1 MRTALPTAMK
11 SSACRVFVIYWDPA
25 VDALAF
31 AHRVELI
38 SLMQYQLVSCRKGV
52 ARDVDAMYCMYSN
65 KFGDFLNTNIK
76 HEFTAQRYFLS
87 LRCKFTFTNDEV
99 KLTTHAVRLLHV
111 VERFK
116 INWNWKKRKFYNYQL
131 QLFKT
136 QNCYVAQKTAKW
148 NLLPNLDL

>member
-1 MRTALPTAMK
+1 MK
-11 SSACRVFVIYWDPA
+11 SSAWVFVIYWDHA
-25 VDALAF
+25 VDALPF

-99 KLTTHAVRLLHV
+99 KLTTHARSPATTCSRDILKST
-111 VERFK
+111 E
-116 INWNWKKRKFYNYQL
+116 IGKKRKFL
-131 QLFKT
+131 
-136 QNCYVAQKTAKW
+136 
-148 NLLPNLDL
+148 